1 MFKISHNFRYMM
13 ANGYIYDATQD
24 QSFHIDSLNESFWIN
39 FYKENIISS
48 FIHEMYDETKIKSI
62 LRELNNTF
70 SEGLNENFVF
80 RQNLTFEKTLDT
92 KFDKE
97 NITSIV
103 ESIFDSL
110 GQTIILQEE
119 NWLSR
124 TWGKVKSGVSN
135 AFNWIK
141 DKGLDYFFENL
152 RKALFSW
159 GGVAIQTFLATIG
172 ASLFGIGPII
182 NEVMWIL
189 MLTYDLFKAI
199 TAGDWGFERILNIII
214 DIVGIVT
221 AGPGAGIISG
231 FLKKGGQTIMK
242 SLGTLTTNLGLK
254 GGSGRIAAVLTWLRT
269 AGGKVGNIINT
280 VFSAILGGVQKI
292 FITPLKAA
300 GKWFEKN
307 FKSKWVSDKTQSV
320 SKFVTDLS
328 SKIKTTSNIPT
339 DKIKNLMSTPTGKSV
354 KDFAVQ
360 GAIGAGASYA
370 LYDKRAFAGAYKD
383 EFDSSSYISPESE
396 EYKNQEE
403 YYANQSK
410 QGN

>member
-1 MFKISHNFRYMM
+1 MFKISHNFKYMM

-62 LRELNNTF
+62 LRELNSTF
-70 SEGLNENFVF
+70 SEGLNENFIF
-80 RQNLTFEKTLDT
+80 RQNLNMEKTLDT
-92 KFDKE
+92 KLDKE
-97 NITSIV
+97 NITPIV

-141 DKGLDYFFENL
+141 DKGVDYFFENL

-159 GGVAIQTFLATIG
+159 GGVAVQAFLSTVG
-172 ASLFGIGPII
+172 AAAFGIGPII
-182 NEVMWIL
+182 NEVMWIS

-199 TAGDWGFERILNIII
+199 SAGDWSFERILNIII

-221 AGPGAGIISG
+221 AGPGAGLVSG
-231 FLKKGGQTIMK
+231 FLKRGGKTIMTKLGNLTTTLGLNKGGT
-242 SLGTLTTNLGLK
+242 S
-254 GGSGRIAAVLTWLRT
+254 RIAVVLTWLRT
-269 AGGKVGNIINT
+269 AGGKVGDIISA

-292 FITPLKAA
+292 FIEPLKAA
-300 GKWFEKN
+300 GKWFARN
-307 FKSKWVSDKTQSV
+307 FKSKWITDKIQTV

-328 SKIKTTSNIPT
+328 TKIKTTNNIPV
-339 DKIKNLMSTPTGKSV
+339 DKIKSLMSTPTGKSV

-360 GAIGAGASYA
+360 GGIGAGASYA
-370 LYDKRAFAGAYKD
+370 LYDKRALAGAFQD
-383 EFDSSSYISPESE
+383 EE
-396 EYKNQEE
+396 EPITMSDAEFQ
-403 YYANQSK
+403 NQSDDTYNELK
-410 QGN
+410 DII